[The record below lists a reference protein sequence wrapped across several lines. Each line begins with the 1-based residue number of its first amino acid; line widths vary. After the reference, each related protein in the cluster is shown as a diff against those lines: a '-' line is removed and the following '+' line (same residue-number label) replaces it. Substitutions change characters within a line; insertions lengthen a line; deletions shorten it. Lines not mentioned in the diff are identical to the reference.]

1 MSFFLVL
8 VSVVAI
14 GLIGF
19 FIGRQ
24 RAVAIDKAQP
34 AVSSGVATEKMH
46 SRPLYHGWWV
56 FLVSAL
62 PAILFLAVWAVGTSV
77 YLDHT
82 ATARMPAAVEDG
94 SFSERSLQLGMIRSL
109 AGGLDKLTPA
119 EIDSFRR
126 LIRKHVTC
134 SVQRA

>member
-8 VSVVAI
+8 VSIVAI

-24 RAVAIDKAQP
+24 RAVALDKAQSASAKASP
-34 AVSSGVATEKMH
+34 TEKMH
-46 SRPLYHGWWV
+46 SRPHYHGWWV

-77 YLDHT
+77 YLDHS
-82 ATARMPAAVEDG
+82 ATARLPDAIEDG
-94 SFSERSLQLGMIRSL
+94 SFTNRSLQLGMVRGL
-109 AGGLDKLTPA
+109 ATGLTG
-119 EIDSFRR
+119 
-126 LIRKHVTC
+126 
-134 SVQRA
+134 